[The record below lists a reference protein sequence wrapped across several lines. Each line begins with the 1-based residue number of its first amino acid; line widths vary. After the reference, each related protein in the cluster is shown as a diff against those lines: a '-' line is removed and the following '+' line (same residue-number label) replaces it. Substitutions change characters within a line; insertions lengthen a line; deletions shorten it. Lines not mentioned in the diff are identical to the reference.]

1 MQLFISSIDPCRWA
15 GAYQVS
21 WAPLQVEKTAV
32 KIPPIKIATNG
43 PKNGPRVH
51 QNETNTI
58 QLDPPE
64 RVGADTYLG
73 CVKWLRF
80 HRDTAISVAMEGGA
94 VVMMAPQDSCASLA
108 SLELSGTPLGF
119 GVGGG
124 GLDSTWCVLRFQT
137 LTLKSIQ
144 GWR

>member
-1 MQLFISSIDPCRWA
+1 MQLFISSIDLCRWA
-15 GAYQVS
+15 GASPVS
-21 WAPLQVEKTAV
+21 WAPLKVEKTAV

-94 VVMMAPQDSCASLA
+94 VVMMAPQDSC
-108 SLELSGTPLGF
+108 
-119 GVGGG
+119 
-124 GLDSTWCVLRFQT
+124 DSTWCVLRFQT
-137 LTLKSIQ
+137 NATYPNPNHPVKHKGNRPRSSQ
-144 GWR
+144 